1 MSSFVYGDIVF
12 KTKIPFAELCGFAER
27 LHNTGAMYLKF
38 GGNVSNQYVRSCP
51 PDAVCLQF
59 EITDSILQNTADEML
74 APATYREVAPLG
86 ERIDRM
92 EKFVR
97 SVFSCASVL
106 ALYLNLNAAQA
117 DKARWQR
124 CRVEDFSA
132 CYRRL
137 FSEEP
142 AGGDICAKIL
152 ITP

>member
-1 MSSFVYGDIVF
+1 MSSFIYGDIVF
-12 KTKIPFAELCGFAER
+12 KTKIPFAELRGFAER

-74 APATYREVAPLG
+74 APATYCEAAPLG
-86 ERIDRM
+86 ERIDSM

-106 ALYLNLNAAQA
+106 ALYLSLNAEQA
-117 DKARWQR
+117 DKARLQR

-132 CYRRL
+132 CCRRL

-142 AGGDICAKIL
+142 VGGDVCAKIL